1 MGNVTR
7 RVFTASASA
16 SVGLGL
22 TGCAGSILSGTRLK
36 LAHTLNNDHPVHKAM
51 VFMGEKLAEIS
62 SGSMSVDIYSNGQLG
77 TERQLIE
84 LLQIGSLSMT
94 KVSALSMEGF
104 SSVMKL
110 FSVPYLFLDD
120 EHHWRVLNS
129 ELGKSILDSL
139 GDVRLKG
146 LGYYAAGSRSF
157 YMTKAPVRTPAD
169 LVSKKVRV
177 LPSRTAIEMVEA
189 LGGAATPI
197 SFGELYTALQQGIV
211 DGAENNPPSYFLS
224 KHFEIAKYY
233 TLDEHTSV
241 PDLMVM
247 SRRVYD
253 GLSDQERAWV
263 HEAMDASVVHQ
274 RKLWA
279 QAEEDALR
287 EVAKSGV
294 EIIRPDKQPFRDAVA
309 PMKKA
314 MAKSELGPL
323 IRRVEELERGS

>member
-1 MGNVTR
+1 M
-7 RVFTASASA
+7 
-16 SVGLGL
+16 
-22 TGCAGSILSGTRLK
+22 C
-36 LAHTLNNDHPVHKAM
+36 
-51 VFMGEKLAEIS
+51 
-62 SGSMSVDIYSNGQLG
+62 
-77 TERQLIE
+77 
-84 LLQIGSLSMT
+84 
-94 KVSALSMEGF
+94 
-104 SSVMKL
+104 
-110 FSVPYLFLDD
+110 
-120 EHHWRVLNS
+120 
-129 ELGKSILDSL
+129 
-139 GDVRLKG
+139 
-146 LGYYAAGSRSF
+146 
-157 YMTKAPVRTPAD
+157 
-169 LVSKKVRV
+169 
-177 LPSRTAIEMVEA
+177 
-189 LGGAATPI
+189 
-197 SFGELYTALQQGIV
+197 
-211 DGAENNPPSYFLS
+211 
-224 KHFEIAKYY
+224 HFEIAKYY

-323 IRRVEELERGS
+323 IRRVPPEPSACACLMSIQSSPSAEF